1 MEALSA
7 AASILAVIG
16 AAEKVAKGLQP
27 LQDFIDAEQ
36 DVQAC
41 CNEISALRA
50 SSSEILELL
59 NASLMSVRASLLKLD
74 TVLHYQ
80 ILSPSESGARPLPH
94 QQVLKRN
101 WLKGKKKVERSRR
114 EIRQARSNI
123 LDVVELADIIEFR
136 LTGLMMRFDS
146 MLYTHAESQDQI
158 FSALS
163 NNHIA
168 IDDLGRKLGTQI
180 QAVGDT
186 LSESMERSLQ
196 QHQRPMI
203 NSQGPSGNL
212 PGTEEPAVIV
222 MSSRPVRPHARDSID
237 IYRLWAP
244 RIVTTE
250 AHIFTMAQ
258 TGSVEGIRS
267 LFTENRASPFDVDL
281 LGFSALWFVL
291 DTPTP
296 LVDDNVAQTLKSMFD
311 DLDRL
316 NELYFTN
323 LHQRILGLSVCEI
336 EHVDE
341 MAEHNINAID
351 AMGRTPLHWAVV
363 RNDIANVRRLLDRG
377 ADPNK
382 AAERSG
388 WTSMHFAAR
397 ARNLDPAILRLL
409 LIHNADVDA
418 LDCHQQTPL
427 SRAVRHGAE
436 ATRLLIDAGAD
447 LNLQYD
453 CDKWCALH
461 LAAWIGQTES
471 MEVLL
476 EAGANPLLQTIW
488 GGNII
493 RMAQTHGP
501 GEVLQVLDKFRTIL
515 RLAFERHGRG
525 LSQSDLQE
533 FRRENCMPQ
542 ITDEWWTLWVDL
554 VDDLYALGSIGNEET

>member
-1 MEALSA
+1 MVYS
-7 AASILAVIG
+7 
-16 AAEKVAKGLQP
+16 
-27 LQDFIDAEQ
+27 
-36 DVQAC
+36 
-41 CNEISALRA
+41 
-50 SSSEILELL
+50 
-59 NASLMSVRASLLKLD
+59 
-74 TVLHYQ
+74 
-80 ILSPSESGARPLPH
+80 
-94 QQVLKRN
+94 
-101 WLKGKKKVERSRR
+101 
-114 EIRQARSNI
+114 
-123 LDVVELADIIEFR
+123 
-136 LTGLMMRFDS
+136 
-146 MLYTHAESQDQI
+146 
-158 FSALS
+158 
-163 NNHIA
+163 
-168 IDDLGRKLGTQI
+168 
-180 QAVGDT
+180 
-186 LSESMERSLQ
+186 
-196 QHQRPMI
+196 
-203 NSQGPSGNL
+203 
-212 PGTEEPAVIV
+212 
-222 MSSRPVRPHARDSID
+222 ARDSID

-296 LVDDNVAQTLKSMFD
+296 RMIELCKLMLSEGADPYEHVVERFGQLIFGKVVDDNVAQTLKSMFD